1 MAKAP
6 RRKCKVCSEWFH
18 PAFSNQWWCSPE
30 HGTEL
35 AIQRRSKER
44 EKAEKAADKKRRRE
58 YQQQKDKLKIRKLSL
73 QPLSY
78 FHKLTQQAFNEY
90 IRTRD
95 AGNPCIS
102 CGRLTGAKMN
112 AGHFRTVGASP
123 ETRYDETNCHAQCEY
138 CNSYLSGN
146 IGAYRPRLIEKIG
159 QEAYDRLMGPHDRK
173 KWTREGLQEMARHY
187 RQKTRELRDSR
198 SEAA

>member
-6 RRKCKVCSEWFH
+6 RRKCKVCNEWFH
-18 PAFSNQWWCSPE
+18 PAFDRQWWCSPE

-35 AIQRRSKER
+35 ALERRSKER

-102 CGRLTGAKMN
+102 CGRLTGAKIN

-146 IGAYRPRLIEKIG
+146 IGEYRPRLIKKIG
-159 QEAYDRLMGPHDRK
+159 QEAYDKLMGPHEK
-173 KWTREGLQEMARHY
+173 GKWTREVLQELAKHY
-187 RQKTRELRDSR
+187 RQKTRALRESMT
-198 SEAA
+198 EKI

>member
-6 RRKCKVCSEWFH
+6 RRKCKVCNEWFH

-35 AIQRRSKER
+35 AIERRSKER

-102 CGRLTGAKMN
+102 CGRLTGAKIN

-146 IGAYRPRLIEKIG
+146 IGEYRPKLIKKIG
-159 QEAYDRLMGPHDRK
+159 QDAYDKLMGPHEKR
-173 KWTREGLQEMARHY
+173 KWTREELQELARNY
-187 RQKTRELRDSR
+187 RQKTRALRDSR

>member
-1 MAKAP
+1 MVKPP
-6 RRKCKVCSEWFH
+6 RRKCKVCNEWFH

-35 AIQRRSKER
+35 AIERRSKER

-78 FHKLTQQAFNEY
+78 FHRLTQQAFNEY

-102 CGRLTGAKMN
+102 CGRLTGAKIN

-146 IGAYRPRLIEKIG
+146 IGEYRPRLIKKIG
-159 QEAYDRLMGPHDRK
+159 QEAYDKLMGPHEK
-173 KWTREGLQEMARHY
+173 GKWTREGLQELARHY
-187 RQKTRELRDSR
+187 RKKTRALRESMT
-198 SEAA
+198 ETI

>member
-6 RRKCKVCSEWFH
+6 RRKCKVCNEWFH
-18 PAFSNQWWCSPE
+18 PEFSNQWWCSPE

-35 AIQRRSKER
+35 AIERRSKER

-102 CGRLTGAKMN
+102 CGRLTGAKIN

-146 IGAYRPRLIEKIG
+146 IGEYRSRLIKKIG
-159 QEAYDRLMGPHDRK
+159 QEAYDKLMGPHEK
-173 KWTREGLQEMARHY
+173 GKWTREGLQELAKHY
-187 RQKTRELRDSR
+187 RQKTRALRESMT
-198 SEAA
+198 ETI

>member
-1 MAKAP
+1 MAKQP
-6 RRKCKVCSEWFH
+6 RRRCKICREWFH
-18 PAFSNQWWCSPE
+18 PAFANQWWCCADC
-30 HGTEL
+30 GTKIALE
-35 AIQRRSKER
+35 RRSKER

-58 YQQQKDKLKIRKLSL
+58 EQQQKDKLKIRKLSL

-95 AGNPCIS
+95 AGDPCIS
-102 CGRLTGAKMN
+102 CGRLTGAKIN

-146 IGAYRPRLIEKIG
+146 IGEYRPKLIKKIG
-159 QEAYDRLMGPHDRK
+159 QEAYDKLMGAHEKR
-173 KWTREGLQEMARHY
+173 KWTREGLQELARHY
-187 RQKTRELRDSR
+187 RKKTRALRESMT
-198 SEAA
+198 ETL